1 MESAFVTY
9 IYQPFFNILV
19 FIYWALGQAGI
30 LDMGIAV
37 ILFALVVQIILLP
50 LSLSSDRS
58 EKEKIAI
65 ATRIK
70 EIEKKYKSDPVKLRA
85 ESKAVMRSNPAA
97 VIGETVNII
106 IQVIIIL
113 MLYRIFKTGLEGEDL
128 HLLYSFMP
136 EIKTP
141 INLIFLGQFDLSKTN
156 NTLNLFQSLLIF
168 AIEALHMLF
177 SPDTTSRH
185 QFLSLAIFLPIT
197 AFVVFIFLPA
207 GKKLFIITSLLF
219 SIFVLLIKQAL
230 FWYHTLTGSLSA
242 QPEETPHPNNN

>member
-1 MESAFVTY
+1 MHPSLFVTY

-30 LDMGIAV
+30 PDMGIAV
-37 ILFALVVQIILLP
+37 IIFALVVQIILLP

-58 EKEKIAI
+58 EKEKAAI
-65 ATRIK
+65 AARIK
-70 EIEKKYKSDPVKLRA
+70 EIEKKYKSDPVRLRA
-85 ESKAVMRSNPAA
+85 ESKAIMRSNPGA
-97 VIGETVNII
+97 VIGETINIT

-113 MLYRIFKTGLEGEDL
+113 MLYRIFKTGLEGADL
-128 HLLYSFMP
+128 PLLYSFMP

-141 INLIFLGQFDLSKTN
+141 INLMFLGQFDLSRTN
-156 NTLNLFQSLLIF
+156 GTLNLIQSGLIL

-177 SPDTTSRH
+177 SPDATSRRE
-185 QFLSLAIFLPIT
+185 FLSLAIFLPIT
-197 AFVVFIFLPA
+197 AFIIFIFLPA

-230 FWYHTLTGSLSA
+230 FWYHTLTGEISPHL
-242 QPEETPHPNNN
+242 EEQKTLTS